1 MQKNI
6 LPIGFYDLIFDE
18 ARKNHEKINMVLDYF
33 MKSGF
38 GLVKTPLIE
47 FAQNVKS
54 EENFSFLDV
63 ISGKSL
69 ELRSDITLQIER
81 LVATKFK
88 DAKLPL
94 KLCYVGD
101 VLLTKSDELYADRQS
116 TQLGLEVIGCDEKSQ
131 FDVIAMVL
139 KIMPEI
145 LDKKFVIEFSLPNF
159 AAELFSELKIKQS
172 ADLISAVK
180 NKNSSMIELFASSYG
195 ELISEIVLKNNDL
208 NNLAQK
214 IVDVTNSSKIR
225 ASLEKAIKINEFVQK
240 NFPKAEIYFDIFG
253 DDKNSYHED
262 IAFDVFCEGFSYP
275 IVRGGQYKMNE
286 INSFGATIYMNYLRK
301 I

>member
-18 ARKNHEKINMVLDYF
+18 ARKNHEKINLVLNYF
-33 MKSGF
+33 MESGF

-47 FAQNVKS
+47 FGQNAKS
-54 EENFSFLDV
+54 EQNFSFLDV
-63 ISGKSL
+63 ISGKTL

-81 LVATKFK
+81 LVATRFK

-116 TQLGLEVIGCDEKSQ
+116 TQLGLEVIGCDEESQ
-131 FDVIAMVL
+131 FDVIAMILQVL
-139 KIMPEI
+139 PEI

-159 AAELFSELKIKQS
+159 AAELFFELKIGQS
-172 ADLISAVK
+172 DDLIDAVK
-180 NKNSSMIELFASSYG
+180 NKNISMIELFASSYS
-195 ELISEIVLKNNDL
+195 ELVSQIVLQNNDL
-208 NNLAQK
+208 KSLARK
-214 IVDVTNSSKIR
+214 ITEKTNSPKII
-225 ASLEKAIKINEFVQK
+225 ASLQKALRINEFVQE

-253 DDKNSYHED
+253 DDKSSYHED
-262 IAFDVFCEGFSYP
+262 VAFDVFCEGFSYP
-275 IVRGGQYKMNE
+275 IVRGGQYKMNGVD
-286 INSFGATIYMNYLRK
+286 SFGATIYMNYLRK